1 MGGLT
6 FLKRKLASA
15 KPPCFEVLN
24 DEMTPEWLDDNG
36 MSFYWWNDIIMMGWQ
51 WNEFLHWND
60 PWMIKYGLNEGRM
73 RKKKSRA
80 FALLQK
86 FESFHPHSSHSKS
99 FQDEKIVIPASFQ
112 SFWGHSVSEWPWN
125 DDKVISKWLKMTG
138 MVRDGGDQNILH
150 QKFSPFHHHS
160 IIHQSFISF

>member
-1 MGGLT
+1 M
-6 FLKRKLASA
+6 RA
-15 KPPCFEVLN
+15 
-24 DEMTPEWLDDNG
+24 EW
-36 MSFYWWNDIIMMGWQ
+36 
-51 WNEFLHWND
+51 E
-60 PWMIKYGLNEGRM
+60 R
-73 RKKKSRA
+73 KKSRA

-112 SFWGHSVSEWPWN
+112 SFEGHSVSEWPWN

-150 QKFSPFHHHS
+150 QKFSSFHPHS
-160 IIHQSFISF
+160 SHSTIIPSFINHSKLWLEAFPWNDWGHHPRLSPSFLSHSYHSKLKVSPPIILCRGWWVDWLWA

>member
-1 MGGLT
+1 M
-6 FLKRKLASA
+6 FQ
-15 KPPCFEVLN
+15 
-24 DEMTPEWLDDNG
+24 
-36 MSFYWWNDIIMMGWQ
+36 MMGWHQ
-51 WNEFLHWND
+51 NESGMTYEWKND
-60 PWMIKYGLNEGRM
+60 TWMIGWQRNDWLTFEWLNGNGMTSDWHNLDWMTTEWGR
-73 RKKKSRA
+73 KKSRA

-86 FESFHPHSSHSKS
+86 IESFHPHSSHSKS

-150 QKFSPFHHHS
+150 DPWMIKYGLNEGRMRKKK
-160 IIHQSFISF
+160 I